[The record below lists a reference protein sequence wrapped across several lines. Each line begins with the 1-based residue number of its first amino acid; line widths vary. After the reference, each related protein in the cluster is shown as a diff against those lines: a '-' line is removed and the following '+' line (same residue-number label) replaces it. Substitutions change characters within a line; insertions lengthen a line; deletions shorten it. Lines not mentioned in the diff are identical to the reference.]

1 MKYDALIYDCE
12 NDCEDIFDVDDPAHN
27 MIRIDGL
34 SQSEADD
41 LCDIMTQHGVSICLL
56 PYKE

>member
-1 MKYDALIYDCE
+1 MKYDALIYDCDFE
-12 NDCEDIFDVDDPAHN
+12 NIFDADDPAHQN

-34 SQSEADD
+34 SQPAADD
-41 LCDIMTQHGVSICLL
+41 LCDIMTPHGVSICLL

>member
-12 NDCEDIFDVDDPAHN
+12 NIFDVDDPAHN

-41 LCDIMTQHGVSICLL
+41 LCDVMTQHGVSICLL

>member
-1 MKYDALIYDCE
+1 MKYDALIYDCV
-12 NDCEDIFDVDDPAHN
+12 NIFDADDPPHL
-27 MIRIDGL
+27 MIRIAGL

>member
-1 MKYDALIYDCE
+1 MKYDALIYDCDFE
-12 NDCEDIFDVDDPAHN
+12 NIFDADDPAHQN

-34 SQSEADD
+34 SQPETDD

>member
-12 NDCEDIFDVDDPAHN
+12 NIFDICDTAH

-34 SQSEADD
+34 SQPEADD
-41 LCDIMTQHGVSICLL
+41 LCDIMIQHGVSICLL